1 MMLNATNL
9 KVVHATLGRSVT
21 GMCLCT
27 IRINYFYPIF
37 GHTEVCPNHSSLCR
51 EKIGEITWNVYKYY
65 QEKLIIYPM
74 LATLRCVQPI
84 LPLVGSIQE
93 KILGTVCVPTLQGE
107 INYLSYFGHTEVC
120 PNHSSLGREK
130 IGEITQNV
138 YMYILPGEVNYLS
151 YVGHTEVCPNHSSLG
166 RKKIGEITWYVYL
179 HYQQRLIIY
188 LILATL
194 RCVQINLPWV
204 GRRQEKLLGMCTY
217 NTRTN

>member
-1 MMLNATNL
+1 
-9 KVVHATLGRSVT
+9 
-21 GMCLCT
+21 MCLCT

-138 YMYILPGEVNYLS
+138 YIY
-151 YVGHTEVCPNHSSLG
+151 
-166 RKKIGEITWYVYL
+166 
-179 HYQQRLIIY
+179 YQVKLIIY
-188 LILATL
+188 PMLATL
-194 RCVQINLPWV
+194 RCVQTILPLV
-204 GRRQEKLLGMCTY
+204 GRRQEKFLGMCTY
-217 NTRTN
+217 CTRKIYFECNYTTSTN

>member
-74 LATLRCVQPI
+74 LATLRCCQSI
-84 LPLVGSIQE
+84 LPLVG
-93 KILGTVCVPTLQGE
+93 
-107 INYLSYFGHTEVC
+107 
-120 PNHSSLGREK
+120 
-130 IGEITQNV
+130 
-138 YMYILPGEVNYLS
+138 
-151 YVGHTEVCPNHSSLG
+151 
-166 RKKIGEITWYVYL
+166 
-179 HYQQRLIIY
+179 
-188 LILATL
+188 
-194 RCVQINLPWV
+194 
-204 GRRQEKLLGMCTY
+204 RR
-217 NTRTN
+217 